1 MISSWYRFKK
11 YFIWSLFSLT
21 GFFLWL
27 VLPQITLAA
36 GSIPDAEVTLTVTSA
51 GKSVSGVAG
60 IPPSPDMIKVEAGQ
74 DFQIQWSSPIQWV
87 PNYGYD
93 ASINYAEAYPN
104 AGTCMR
110 VPSGVFQNWFW
121 VLGGSVAAGYA
132 QFEDRAQYGSGNV
145 YITTANL
152 SPGYYSFGIYCTY
165 NSPPAGVKQTSAIK
179 TVTIAVSAA
188 GAEGCVPTNTCWK
201 NICYPETCTECGQR
215 YNGQHP
221 CTGGVPNPTIVN
233 SCACRAACLPGE
245 VVTQPANA
253 SQACGTSY
261 GSLGLTQR
269 CCPAGSSSGGSGP
282 VTPPANPLITS
293 FTTNQATLSSSGTVR
308 LSWQTT
314 SEAVSCVASGAW
326 SGPITPGSGAMDV
339 NVSNSGTYYLDC
351 INASGISSGEK
362 FVMVTIGGSCTPN
375 TSCAADRCTFETC
388 SDGCGG
394 FVGGTKSCDG
404 QLCVPNNTCILTTPV
419 GSFCT
424 NNCGQQVP
432 GAFQS
437 GNQPTTP
444 SLPPSSSAPPT
455 ATNISTPPPSVFT
468 TPFTFGN
475 PVAFSTVDSLFSRI
489 LSFLQ
494 ATIVLLSLIFI
505 IIGAFL
511 YITSAGDEGRMT
523 QGKKAILAALIGL
536 ALGIAAP
543 AFLREIASILGWGTP
558 NLPSGVGTSLT
569 LIQIATNV
577 LNFLLTIIGILAI
590 IMLVIGGIMYLTAAG
605 NEDTLDKGK
614 RIVKYSLIGI
624 TIALASLVLVKA
636 VAGLLS

>member
-1 MISSWYRFKK
+1 MLRRWRDFKK
-11 YFIWSLFSLT
+11 ISLPTSF
-21 GFFLWL
+21 GFGIFFLIL
-27 VLPQITLAA
+27 VVPQYRLVA
-36 GSIPDAEVTLTVTSA
+36 GVIPDADVSLTVISG
-51 GKSVSGVAG
+51 GKSVVGVTG
-60 IPPSPDMIKVEAGQ
+60 IPPSADMIKVEVGQ
-74 DFQIQWSSPIQWV
+74 DIQIQWSSTVQWI

-93 ASINYAEAYPN
+93 ASLNYAEIYPN
-104 AGTCMR
+104 AGSCTR
-110 VPSGVFQNWFW
+110 VPNGTFQNWFW
-121 VLGGSVAAGYA
+121 VLGGAVSAGYA
-132 QFEDRAQYGSGNV
+132 QYEDRAQYGSGNV
-145 YITTANL
+145 YVTTASL
-152 SPGYYSFGIYCTY
+152 PPGYYSFGIYCTY
-165 NSPPAGVKQTSAIK
+165 WNPPAGVKQKTEIK
-179 TVTIAVSAA
+179 TVTIAVSPA
-188 GAEGCVPTNTCWK
+188 GTDGCVPTNTCWK
-201 NICYPETCTECGQR
+201 SICSPQTCTECGQR

-221 CTGGVPNPTIVN
+221 CAGGVPNPVITN
-233 SCACRAACLPGE
+233 SCACRVACLPGE
-245 VVTQPANA
+245 IVSSSNSCTTPGIN
-253 SQACGTSY
+253 
-261 GSLGLTQR
+261 QR
-269 CCPAGSSSGGSGP
+269 CCPNGSSSSSSGS

-293 FTTNQATLSSSGTVR
+293 FTTNQATLSSPGTVR

-314 SEAVSCVASGAW
+314 SEAVSCTASGAW
-326 SGPITPGSGAMDV
+326 SGPITPGSGVMDV

-362 FVMVTIGGSCTPN
+362 FVTVTINGSCTPN

-394 FVGGTKSCDG
+394 FIGGTKSCDG
-404 QLCVPNNTCILTTPV
+404 QLCVPNNSCILTTPV
-419 GSFCT
+419 GSSCR

-432 GAFQS
+432 GSMRS
-437 GNQPTTP
+437 GGSTPATP

-455 ATNISTPPPSVFT
+455 AANTSSISSIPVITSPVLFQNPLKFNNPHDLLT
-468 TPFTFGN
+468 TLLTFFQG
-475 PVAFSTVDSLFSRI
+475 I
-489 LSFLQ
+489 
-494 ATIVLLSLIFI
+494 IVILSLIMI

-511 YITSAGDEGRMT
+511 YITSAGDEGRMS